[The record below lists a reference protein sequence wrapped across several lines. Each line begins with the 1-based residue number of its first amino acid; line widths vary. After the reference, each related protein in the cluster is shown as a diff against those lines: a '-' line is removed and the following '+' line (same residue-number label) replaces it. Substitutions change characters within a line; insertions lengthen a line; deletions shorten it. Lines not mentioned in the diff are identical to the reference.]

1 MTTDPFI
8 QALWPEGTTELR
20 KIFYRGLMLEIPIG
34 VHASEIGHSQRIVID
49 IDLYLEPP
57 AAPHRDDIANVFDYD
72 QIRRGV
78 RRLAKG
84 GHINLQETLVERIV
98 DLCLSFD
105 QVRAARVAT
114 AKPDI
119 YPDVAAVGYE
129 LTRIKPKG

>member
-1 MTTDPFI
+1 MTTNPFA
-8 QALWPEGTTELR
+8 QSLWPEGMAELR
-20 KIFYRGLMLEIPIG
+20 KIFFRDLMLELPIG
-34 VHASEIGHSQRIVID
+34 VHESEIGRSQRIAVNIE
-49 IDLYLEPP
+49 LCLAPP

-78 RRLAKG
+78 RGLARG
-84 GHINLQETLVERIV
+84 GHINLQETLAERIV

-105 QVRAARVAT
+105 QVRAVRVST

-129 LTRIKPKG
+129 LTRLKPKG